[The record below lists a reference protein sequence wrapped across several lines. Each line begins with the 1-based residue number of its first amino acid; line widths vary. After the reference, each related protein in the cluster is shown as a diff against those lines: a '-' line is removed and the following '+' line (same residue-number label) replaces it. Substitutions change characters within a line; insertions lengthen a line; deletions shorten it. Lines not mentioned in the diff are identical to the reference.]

1 MITIQEKSF
10 TVGKYLVS
18 PLTRDAGAT
27 GFTAAVSIRSGSGR
41 AMHDRVF
48 RFTPLFPSRE
58 SACRYAA
65 REGASW
71 ALHTAR
77 A

>member
-71 ALHTAR
+71 ALQTAR